1 MHYQRTLV
9 KGCNWSS
16 KSEGGGVCDC
26 ASLANFQMRLSILV
40 WVPRSQYLLCF
51 GMSCMCAKALQ
62 LYLTLCNPMDCSPPG
77 SFIHRILQARI
88 LEWVAISF
96 SRGSSWPRNRT
107 RVSHTGGR
115 RFNLWATREAHI
127 PHIILKFKWDN
138 EINWLPQCY
147 NAWISPLAIFFP
159 TLPCMKSDSF
169 TQLLSDLFPWVY
181 LF

>member
-77 SFIHRILQARI
+77 SSVHRIIQERI
-88 LEWVAISF
+88 LEWVPIS
-96 SRGSSWPRNRT
+96 SSSGGSSWPRDRT
-107 RVSHTGGR
+107 HVSCDSCLGLEILYHLAT
-115 RFNLWATREAHI
+115 WAKSPAKTSQLVFESFYTTASGLAPLGSPRE
-127 PHIILKFKWDN
+127 
-138 EINWLPQCY
+138 
-147 NAWISPLAIFFP
+147 IS
-159 TLPCMKSDSF
+159 S
-169 TQLLSDLFPWVY
+169 
-181 LF
+181 